1 MGAIKDKIVGTA
13 KQVEGK
19 LTGDKVRSA
28 QGGAQKAKGKIEAG
42 ASRMAAKVK
51 AAGRKIEDKVRAAT
65 ARTDRKMRGVNRN
78 GNY

>member
-28 QGGAQKAKGKIEAG
+28 QGGAQKTKGKIEAG

-51 AAGRKIEDKVRAAT
+51 AAGRKIE
-65 ARTDRKMRGVNRN
+65 RKMRGVNRK